1 MEYALIKAGKVE
13 NVIVADED
21 FISLISSE
29 WDHIERIDTPEEQA
43 LGVGIGW
50 GWDGTAFVAPEAPPT
65 PEPAPTPKHISV
77 GAFFDRF
84 GAHKYPILSSTD
96 LGVKAL
102 IQDCSVR
109 KYIDLDNPDL
119 PAGLQMLIAAGFDVD
134 ADAILNAEIQQN
146 ELP

>member
-1 MEYALIKAGKVE
+1 MVYEILNKSGKVV
-13 NVIVADED
+13 NTVVADEAYMKANYAD
-21 FISLISSE
+21 GSYRLAA
-29 WDHIERIDTPEEQA
+29 TP
-43 LGVGIGW
+43 
-50 GWDGTAFVAPEAPPT
+50 APEPG
-65 PEPAPTPKHISV
+65 PTPKHISV